1 MNKSLISAVCLLLV
15 STVSKSDGLINN
27 ANINEAPFPIYNTTT
42 PAASPTT
49 GMRLDF
55 WCNSNTLDE
64 STKTITFN
72 NVYKEEVY
80 GYGGQVGWDFSSSVL
95 SVSDYKYLVVSLNN
109 SSAPSKVQIRL
120 CNQKASENDRGYV
133 PMVKNS
139 DNTYDESCIKTGS
152 NHVDIDL
159 HNGYFRDQ
167 LKDDNHTTDISTVD
181 IKTLYSMRFW
191 EFTGNGTVHKI
202 NLSNVF
208 LTNTLPSWNSPVSRS
223 TTTGNYGTV
232 CLSYPATAENAYIY
246 TVSGKSTDGKT
257 IYISYYNGLL
267 QAGVPYIY
275 KSLSDAGV
283 KFYQIENSTLV
294 ASAGT
299 APNGLTGCLSATSIT
314 KDANCYVLKNN
325 QWYLVHSDNFK
336 CGANRAYINMTD
348 MTVVTSSAKA
358 MSMDVQGELTAIN
371 AAEVNDDGGNEATYS
386 ITGMKID
393 SDKNLPK
400 GLYIRGGKKFIVK

>member
-1 MNKSLISAVCLLLV
+1 
-15 STVSKSDGLINN
+15 
-27 ANINEAPFPIYNTTT
+27 
-42 PAASPTT
+42 
-49 GMRLDF
+49 
-55 WCNSNTLDE
+55 
-64 STKTITFN
+64 
-72 NVYKEEVY
+72 
-80 GYGGQVGWDFSSSVL
+80 
-95 SVSDYKYLVVSLNN
+95 
-109 SSAPSKVQIRL
+109 
-120 CNQKASENDRGYV
+120 
-133 PMVKNS
+133 MVKNS
-139 DNTYDESCIKTGS
+139 DNTYDESCIKADI

-159 HNGYFRDQ
+159 KTGYFRDQ
-167 LKDDNHTTDISTVD
+167 QEFENESKGHPIVVTQKEITA
-181 IKTLYSMRFW
+181 LYSLRFW
-191 EFTGNGTVHKI
+191 EDYSNTEHKI
-202 NLSNVF
+202 NFSNVF
-208 LTNTLPSWNSPVSRS
+208 LTNTLPNWGSPVTRS

-299 APNGLTGCLSATSIT
+299 APNGLTGCLSAIHIT

-325 QWYLVHSDNFK
+325 QWYLVYSDNFNSA
-336 CGANRAYINMTD
+336 ANRAYINMND
-348 MTVVTSSAKA
+348 VPEVSSPAKA

-371 AAEVNDDGGNEATYS
+371 AAEVNDDEGNEATYS